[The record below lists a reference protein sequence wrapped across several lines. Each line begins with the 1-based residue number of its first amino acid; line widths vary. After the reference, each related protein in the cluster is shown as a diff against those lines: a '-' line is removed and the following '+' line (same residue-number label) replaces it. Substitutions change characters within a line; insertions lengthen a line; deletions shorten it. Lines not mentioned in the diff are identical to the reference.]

1 MWLAEY
7 LLMDQSSVASLCGLG
22 MKVHQKSDHNVCRRV
37 SSVVS
42 GRKGTSLKGVSVA
55 TIVGNFVVIK
65 QESIESKS
73 DSNDDT
79 CCE

>member
-37 SSVVS
+37 L
-42 GRKGTSLKGVSVA
+42 RKGTSLKGVSVA